1 MNRAGSPPP
10 AFRETLAAQHIELEP
25 GDEAKLAR
33 HLDLMLEANERFNL
47 TAIREPGEAWV
58 RHVADSLSL
67 IPFVA
72 EAGARSIVDLGTGGG
87 FPGVPLA
94 IAMPE
99 VQVMLV
105 DSVGKKVRFLEEV
118 VRELGLANA
127 TVRQA
132 RAEEIA
138 EWKGGLRESFDAV
151 VCRAVGGLATLVE
164 LALPL
169 VRVDGLLL
177 AIKGEKAAE
186 EIAAAERALKELHGE
201 VAATHRTPT
210 GTIVAIRKV
219 AKTVRLYPRDQGL
232 PARKPLGVKPAAG
245 DE

>member
-1 MNRAGSPPP
+1 MSRAGHAPE
-10 AFRETLAAQHIELEP
+10 AFHETLRAQHIELEP
-25 GDEAKLAR
+25 GEIERLGA

-47 TAIREPGEAWV
+47 TAIRDPAEAWV

-67 IPFVA
+67 VPFVA
-72 EAGARSIVDLGTGGG
+72 EAGARNVVDLGTGGG
-87 FPGVPLA
+87 FPGIPLA

-99 VQVMLV
+99 VQVLLV

-118 VRELGLANA
+118 VAKLGLANA

-164 LALPL
+164 LSLPL

-177 AIKGEKAAE
+177 AIKGEKAPD
-186 EIAAAERALKELHGE
+186 EIAEAARALQELHGE
-201 VAATHRTPT
+201 VVATERTPT
-210 GTIVAIRKV
+210 GTIVAVRKL

-232 PARKPLGVKPAAG
+232 PARKPLGVKVDKDA
-245 DE
+245 

>member
-1 MNRAGSPPP
+1 MSRAGNPP
-10 AFRETLAAQHIELEP
+10 ATFHETLAAQHIELEP
-25 GDEAKLAR
+25 GDESRLAR
-33 HLDLMLEANERFNL
+33 HLHLMLETNERFNL
-47 TAIREPGEAWV
+47 TAIRDPAEAWV

-72 EAGARSIVDLGTGGG
+72 EAEVRTMLDLGTGGG
-87 FPGVPLA
+87 FPGIPLA
-94 IAMPE
+94 ITMPD
-99 VQVMLV
+99 VQVTLV

-118 VRELGLANA
+118 VRDLGLTNA

-132 RAEEIA
+132 RAEEVA

-151 VCRAVGGLATLVE
+151 VCRAVGSLATLVE
-164 LALPL
+164 LAMPL

-186 EIAAAERALKELHGE
+186 EIAAAERALAELHGE

-210 GTIVAIRKV
+210 GTIVVIRKL
-219 AKTVRLYPRDQGL
+219 AKTSRLYPRDQGL
-232 PARKPLGVKPAAG
+232 PARKPLGAKPPDQA
-245 DE
+245 